1 VVEWIKVGGSGWLTD
16 LVGLGALT
24 SLVPRQVL
32 DEAIELHGCREE
44 RVRKLPAHVVVYLLM
59 ALCLFADDDY
69 EEVAEKLTGLLAA
82 MPGSQW
88 EPPTR
93 GAVTQARQRLGA
105 EVVREVFERVA
116 RPAAT
121 RATAGAW
128 LGRWR
133 LMAIDG
139 FTLDLPDTVANLAEF
154 PNDSAGGYETVY
166 PQARVVAMSECAS
179 HAIVAADVS
188 GCWDSEQTLAYSL
201 YGRLT
206 PEMLLTAD
214 RGFYSFYAWQYA
226 SSTGAQLLWR
236 VQAGL
241 HPYWL
246 KDLEDGSWLAVI
258 TKPTKL
264 RSDQKDRLRENAR
277 LGRDLDP
284 DQAVIVRVVD
294 YTVPDRKGDHIRL
307 TTTILD
313 PTEAT
318 AQQLA
323 ACYHERWE
331 AETGFAQLKIHLRGP
346 GRILRPRTPDL
357 VRQEIWAYLLT
368 HWALATLICT
378 AATAAGVDP
387 DRITFL
393 ATLRI
398 VRRSVT
404 DRAAF
409 PPEPQ
414 NDLWTRTVH
423 QVSRPRNRNPERRHR
438 TYPRSV
444 KRTRRS
450 SYRERRPSDKGIR
463 HAGPPT
469 VQLLSTTRATRPE

>member
-1 VVEWIKVGGSGWLTD
+1 MAEWIKVGGSGWLTD

-24 SLVPRQVL
+24 WLVPRQVL

-44 RVRKLPAHVVVYLLM
+44 RVRKLPAHAVVYLLM
-59 ALCLFADDDY
+59 VLCLFADEDY

-82 MPGSQW
+82 VPGSRW

-121 RATAGAW
+121 DATAGAW

-139 FTLDLPDTVANLAEF
+139 FTLDLPDTAANLTEF
-154 PNDSAGGYETVY
+154 PNDSAGGCETVY
-166 PQARVVAMSECAS
+166 PQARVVAISECAS

-188 GCWDSEQTLAYSL
+188 GCWDGEQTLAYSL

-214 RGFYSFYAWQYA
+214 RGFYSFHAWQYA

-246 KDLEDGSWLAVI
+246 KDLDDGSWLAVI

-264 RSDQKDRLRENAR
+264 RSDQKDQLRHDAR
-277 LGRDLDP
+277 QGRDLDP

-307 TTTILD
+307 ITTILD
-313 PTEAT
+313 PAEAT

-331 AETGFAQLKIHLRGP
+331 AETGFAQLKTHLRGA
-346 GRILRPRTPDL
+346 GRILRSRTPDL

-378 AATAAGVDP
+378 AATTAGVDP
-387 DRITFL
+387 DRIKYL

-409 PPEPQ
+409 SP
-414 NDLWTRTVH
+414 RT
-423 QVSRPRNRNPERRHR
+423 
-438 TYPRSV
+438 
-444 KRTRRS
+444 
-450 SYRERRPSDKGIR
+450 
-463 HAGPPT
+463 PT
-469 VQLLSTTRATRPE
+469 